1 MNLRVALFWAALP
14 VAAAAFQPYATLS
27 VEPKEVVLTESAE
40 ATIRIYMP
48 QPFQRNPSIHADFIP
63 ERLQLTMERGQVSL
77 GGTNAWRYTVKVP
90 VKPEADGVKQLG
102 PVVVSIPTRT
112 DFFGFVSR
120 TFDFRS
126 GTVELKVLAPPEL
139 GRPKSYCGAIS
150 REFAATASLDTN
162 VCTAGD
168 PLLFTLEIS
177 GATDPS
183 MVHAPPVA
191 EAFRGSPFKLDAA
204 SLKTE
209 TLAASKRFSWR
220 VRAVKAGT
228 VEFPS
233 VTVAYFDTKARAYRT
248 VQTEPIPIQ
257 VKAGEQAALGAL
269 DEAGGETDEFPMPDG
284 LDLPFEVKSFTL
296 KHALSLAF
304 RAETEADFRAAA
316 ERYAAFVES
325 LSTAE
330 AASAPDGARFAAV
343 HAANLGALYLLAGKP
358 RESLKAYERAELL
371 SGATVG
377 TTRGVRAALARLKN
391 DPRVEL
397 PLPRLMFPFW
407 YRFALKGRILFSM
420 GVLLGLA
427 LLFGLALRAGRRL
440 SVWALCLGAA
450 TAAQAWPFGG
460 RDPFAGFFDDMSAMR
475 MGRGVEICPVQAK
488 AWFSS
493 TAPMVGEPVDLVVMV
508 EPGTLRIEPGSIKV
522 EADIGGEK
530 DVGQLRNDS
539 PNVYKVRVTFL
550 GPGTNEVPIAVSG
563 VYSGVYCV
571 TNGNM
576 ISSGRVMNQPFRLPL
591 KPVRVAV
598 KPLPSHRRPDDF
610 AGAVGRMFK
619 LRQRLTPDHVHPG
632 DLVTAEYTLDF
643 DGYCPSN
650 AEVRVENLSREFKA
664 YDVKE
669 AARSAKS
676 VSWRQILVP
685 RTTEATNAA
694 LVSFSYY
701 NLRTKRYERASAA
714 PAKLTFVSAQA
725 ASTENTRVMVNTTVD
740 PAVAGAG
747 TEGGRSASLTLRF
760 APHAKS
766 PVVVTLPPGT
776 ETRET
781 GRHNGWRR
789 LESSRGAGWVKP

>member
-1 MNLRVALFWAALP
+1 MNLRVALFLAALP

-48 QPFQRNPSIHADFIP
+48 QPFQRNPSIRADFIP
-63 ERLQLTMERGQVSL
+63 EGSRLTMERGQVSL

-90 VKPEADGVKQLG
+90 VKPEADGKKRLG

-120 TFDFRS
+120 TFDLRS
-126 GTVELKVLAPPEL
+126 GTVELKVLAPPEK

-168 PLLFTLEIS
+168 PLLFSLDVS

-183 MVHAPPVA
+183 MVHA
-191 EAFRGSPFKLDAA
+191 
-204 SLKTE
+204 TE

-220 VRAVKAGT
+220 VSTVKAGT

-233 VTVAYFDTKARAYRT
+233 VPVSYFDAKARAYRT
-248 VQTEPIPIQ
+248 VRTEPIPIQ

-330 AASAPDGARFAAV
+330 AASAPDGARFASV

-358 RESLKAYERAELL
+358 RESLKSYERAELL
-371 SGATVG
+371 AGATAG

-407 YRFALKGRILFSM
+407 YRFALKGRILFSV

-427 LLFGLALRAGRRL
+427 LLFGLAMRAGRRL
-440 SVWALCLGAA
+440 SVLALCLGAA
-450 TAAQAWPFGG
+450 TVAQAWPFGG
-460 RDPFAGFFDDMSAMR
+460 RDPFAGFFDNMPAMHR
-475 MGRGVEICPVQAK
+475 MNIGGDVCPVRAR
-488 AWFSS
+488 AWFGS
-493 TAPMVGEPVDLVVMV
+493 TVTMVGEPVDLVVMV

-530 DVGQLRNDS
+530 TIGQLRSDS
-539 PNVYKVRVTFL
+539 PNVYKLRVTFL
-550 GPGTNEVPIAVSG
+550 EPGTNNVPITVTG
-563 VYSGVYCV
+563 TYSGVYCV

-598 KPLPSHRRPDDF
+598 NSLPSHGRPDDF
-610 AGAVGRMFK
+610 AGAVGRSFK
-619 LRQRLTPDHVHPG
+619 LRQQLTPDKVHPG

-669 AARSAKS
+669 TARNAKS

-685 RTTEATNAA
+685 RTTAATNAA

-701 NLRTKRYERASAA
+701 NLRTKRYERACAA

-725 ASTENTRVMVNTTVD
+725 ASTENTRVMVNATAD
-740 PAVAGAG
+740 PAVGAGA
-747 TEGGRSASLTLRF
+747 EEGRSASLTLRF

-781 GRHNGWRR
+781 GRLNGWRR
-789 LESSRGAGWVKP
+789 LESPRGAGWVKP

>member
-1 MNLRVALFWAALP
+1 MNLRVSLLLAALP
-14 VAAAAFQPYATLS
+14 VAAVAFQPYATLS

-40 ATIRIYMP
+40 VTLRIYMP

-63 ERLQLTMERGQVSL
+63 EGSRLTMERGQVSL

-90 VKPEADGVKQLG
+90 VKPETEGMRQLG
-102 PVVVSIPTRT
+102 PVVISIPTRT

-126 GTVELKVLAPPEL
+126 GTVSLKVLAPPEK

-168 PLLFTLEIS
+168 PILFTLEIS
-177 GATDPS
+177 GATDAS

-191 EAFRGSPFKLDAA
+191 ETFRGSPFKLDAA

-233 VTVAYFDTKARAYRT
+233 VPVAYFDAKARAYRT

-304 RAETEADFRAAA
+304 RAETESDFRAAA

-325 LSTAE
+325 LSSAE
-330 AASAPDGARFAAV
+330 AASAPDGARFEAV

-371 SGATVG
+371 AGATAG
-377 TTRGVRAALARLKN
+377 TTRGVRAAWTRLKN
-391 DPRVEL
+391 DPRAEL

-407 YRFALKGRILFSM
+407 FRFALKGRILFSM

-427 LLFGLALRAGRRL
+427 LLFWIAMRAGRRL
-440 SVWALCLGAA
+440 SVLALCLGAA

-460 RDPFAGFFDDMSAMR
+460 RDPFAGIFDDMSSMR
-475 MGRGVEICPVQAK
+475 RMNIGGDVCPVRAR
-488 AWFSS
+488 AWFGS
-493 TAPMVGEPVDLVVMV
+493 TVTMVGEPVDLVVMV

-522 EADIGGEK
+522 EAEIGGEK

-539 PNVYKVRVTFL
+539 PNVYKLRVTFL
-550 GPGTNEVPIAVSG
+550 EPGTNNVPIAVSG
-563 VYSGVYCV
+563 TYSGVYCV

-598 KPLPSHRRPDDF
+598 KPLPSQGRPDDF
-610 AGAVGRMFK
+610 AGAVGRAFK
-619 LRQRLTPDHVHPG
+619 LKQKLTPDKVHPG

-669 AARSAKS
+669 TARNAKS

-685 RTTEATNAA
+685 RTTEATNAV

-701 NLRTKRYERASAA
+701 NLRTKRYERACAV

-725 ASTENTRVMVNTTVD
+725 ASTENTRVMVNASGD
-740 PAVAGAG
+740 PAAGAG

-781 GRHNGWRR
+781 GRLNGWRR
-789 LESSRGAGWVKP
+789 LESPRGAGWVKP

>member
-1 MNLRVALFWAALP
+1 MNLRAALFLAALP
-14 VAAAAFQPYATLS
+14 VAAAAFQPYVTLS

-40 ATIRIYMP
+40 TTIRIYMP
-48 QPFQRNPSIHADFIP
+48 QPFQRNPSIRADFIP
-63 ERLQLTMERGQVSL
+63 EGSRLTMERGQISL

-90 VKPEADGVKQLG
+90 VKPEADGVKRLG

-120 TFDFRS
+120 TFDLRS
-126 GTVELKVLAPPEL
+126 GTVELKVLAPPEK

-168 PLLFTLEIS
+168 PLLFSLDVS
-177 GATDPS
+177 GATDQS

-233 VTVAYFDTKARAYRT
+233 VTVSYFDAKARAYRT
-248 VQTEPIPIQ
+248 VRTEPIPIQ

-284 LDLPFEVKSFTL
+284 LDLPFEVKNFTL

-330 AASAPDGARFAAV
+330 AASAPDGARFAAA

-358 RESLKAYERAELL
+358 RESWKSYERAELL
-371 SGATVG
+371 SGATEG

-407 YRFALKGRILFSM
+407 YRFALKGRILFSV

-427 LLFGLALRAGRRL
+427 LLFGLAMRAGRRL
-440 SVWALCLGAA
+440 SVLALCLGAA
-450 TAAQAWPFGG
+450 TVAQAWPFGG
-460 RDPFAGFFDDMSAMR
+460 RDPFAGFFDNMPAMHR
-475 MGRGVEICPVQAK
+475 MNIGGDVCPVRAR
-488 AWFSS
+488 AWFGS
-493 TAPMVGEPVDLVVMV
+493 TVTMVGEPVDLVVMV

-530 DVGQLRNDS
+530 TIGQLRSDS
-539 PNVYKVRVTFL
+539 PNVYKLRVTFL
-550 GPGTNEVPIAVSG
+550 EPGTNNVPITVTG
-563 VYSGVYCV
+563 TYSGVYCV

-598 KPLPSHRRPDDF
+598 NPLPSHGRPDDF
-610 AGAVGRMFK
+610 AGAVGRSFK
-619 LRQRLTPDHVHPG
+619 LRQQLTPDKVHPG

-669 AARSAKS
+669 TARNAKS

-694 LVSFSYY
+694 LVSFIIIS
-701 NLRTKRYERASAA
+701 
-714 PAKLTFVSAQA
+714 Q
-725 ASTENTRVMVNTTVD
+725 
-740 PAVAGAG
+740 
-747 TEGGRSASLTLRF
+747 
-760 APHAKS
+760 
-766 PVVVTLPPGT
+766 
-776 ETRET
+776 
-781 GRHNGWRR
+781 
-789 LESSRGAGWVKP
+789 